1 MKQVELK
8 PSVKVDGV
16 DVPYGTVTGR
26 LLYADPDSTDRGEAP
41 DAYTVSDIRIRFEP
55 TVSMVRA
62 DGTVFIPRPFEIG
75 VDAQGYIQGHD
86 DDRSLTILAT
96 SGQGIEPNGW
106 GWTVI
111 VNHPGWIPFTISVPK
126 GGTVDLA
133 SVVPIDRQAGVVKV
147 VETETVTGVK
157 TALAKATELM
167 TQIGSL
173 EAQVRESSK
182 AVQENLQAVKSEH
195 VKVQEATRAGVE
207 QVTGAVGPAVAQAKQ
222 AVSNLGESELA
233 KLAGHVSKAESASS
247 SASASKDTAAESARQ
262 AGEFASQADKSASTA
277 DANARKVET
286 IAESVSWSDDV
297 LTVAGKRSGH
307 LRGPQGR
314 AGKDGTMTFEQ
325 LTPEQRASLKGDRG
339 DPGPRGERGPRGLT
353 GARGSDGP
361 AGPAGVRGFDGPA
374 GPRGPQGPPGE
385 GIVDLKTGKEL
396 KLWTGS
402 QSEYDRI
409 YSKDPDTIYLI
420 TE

>member
-26 LLYADPDSTDRGEAP
+26 LLYADPDSTDREEAP
-41 DAYTVSDIRIRFEP
+41 DAYTVSDLRIRFEP

-62 DGTVFIPRPFEIG
+62 DGIVFIPRPFEIG

-126 GGTVDLA
+126 GGKVDLA
-133 SVVPIDRQAGVVKV
+133 SSVPIDRQGGVIKV

-157 TALAKATELM
+157 TALARATELM
-167 TQIGSL
+167 AQIGSL
-173 EAQVRESSK
+173 ETQVRASTAKVDES
-182 AVQENLQAVKSEH
+182 LQAVKAEH
-195 VKVQEATRAGVE
+195 VKVQEATQAGVE
-207 QVTGAVGPAVAQAKQ
+207 RVTSAVGPAVAQAKQ

-233 KLAGHVSKAESASS
+233 KLAGHVSKAERASS

-262 AGEFASQADKSASTA
+262 AGEFASQAGKSASSA
-277 DANARKVET
+277 DANARKVEG

-339 DPGPRGERGPRGLT
+339 DPGPRGETGPRGPRGF
-353 GARGSDGP
+353 G
-361 AGPAGVRGFDGPA
+361 GPA
-374 GPRGPQGPPGE
+374 GPRGFDGPTGPRGERGPQGSPGK
-385 GIVDLKTGKEL
+385 GIVNSNGGKEL
-396 KLWTGS
+396 NLWSGS

-409 YSKDPDTIYLI
+409 YSKDPNTIYLI